1 MTDLSFLIEELK
13 QGLQLQY
20 SPNKAAEMMV
30 VFTQLEHDLKELDL
44 VSPTQEEAIKY
55 VNV

>member
-1 MTDLSFLIEELK
+1 VTDLSFLIDELK